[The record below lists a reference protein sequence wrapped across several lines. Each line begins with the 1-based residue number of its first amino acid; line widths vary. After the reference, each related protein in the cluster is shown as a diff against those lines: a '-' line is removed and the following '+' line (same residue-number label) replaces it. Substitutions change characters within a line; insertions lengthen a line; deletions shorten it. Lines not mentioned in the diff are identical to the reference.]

1 VDALEFEEDL
11 VSVEASVAGLI
22 SVEEAKDMAGAGKT
36 WDFGPSLM
44 TQEMIDMLEEEG
56 YIPTGKARPPQG
68 EMVPKLGAADVV
80 VFKDFFAC
88 GVHLPATRFFREV
101 LEAFE
106 VQLHHLTPTVFAP

>member
-1 VDALEFEEDL
+1 
-11 VSVEASVAGLI
+11 
-22 SVEEAKDMAGAGKT
+22 
-36 WDFGPSLM
+36 
-44 TQEMIDMLEEEG
+44 
-56 YIPTGKARPPQG
+56 
-68 EMVPKLGAADVV
+68 MVPKLGAADVV